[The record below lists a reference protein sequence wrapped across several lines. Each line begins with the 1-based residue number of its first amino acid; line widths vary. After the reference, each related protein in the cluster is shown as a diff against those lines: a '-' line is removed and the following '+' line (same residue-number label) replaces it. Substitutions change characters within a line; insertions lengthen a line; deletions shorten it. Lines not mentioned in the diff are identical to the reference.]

1 MRAVLIAC
9 GFIVFFCAC
18 NTTLSRT
25 PFSRVEYRDKNESV
39 IYLFRERA
47 FVGGGLKTFIF
58 FDEKSIGLLPQ
69 LGYYPIHTL
78 AGRHTV
84 RVCSSSFV
92 AWNQCVETQIETAAQ
107 VDTVMQVV
115 LGMGLERVGFEKR
128 QDFRPLE
135 DLKNEGDYYDAAVRE
150 RMPAVL
156 RRVAL
161 TEAKIADGKTGA
173 APLKIAILNFNDET
187 KSNICGWLSA
197 SLPDAID
204 QSMRREFE
212 YLRPKPAA
220 VQKLADESAGKSEKD
235 RSTALGVN
243 LVISGRYTLNENK
256 SAVRIDAQIYY
267 AGTDSVL
274 GSETVDS
281 PLDAQ
286 IFGATKML
294 SEKLV
299 EKLHQ
304 LLRK

>member
-1 MRAVLIAC
+1 MRAVPLAC
-9 GFIVFFCAC
+9 GFMILLAAC
-18 NTTLSRT
+18 NATSSRT
-25 PFSRVEYRDKNESV
+25 PFSRVEYRDKNESI
-39 IYLFRERA
+39 IYLYRERA
-47 FVGGGLKTFIF
+47 FVGGGLKTFVF
-58 FDEKSIGLLPQ
+58 FDEKSLGLLPQ
-69 LGYYPIHTL
+69 LGYYPIHTT
-78 AGRHTV
+78 AGLHTL
-84 RVCSSSFV
+84 RVCSSSFI
-92 AWNQCVETQIETAAQ
+92 AWNQCVETQIETTAQ
-107 VDTVMQVV
+107 ADTVLQVV
-115 LGMGLERVGFEKR
+115 MGMGSERVRFEKR
-128 QDFRPLE
+128 QDFRPLA

-150 RMPAVL
+150 RMPATL

-161 TEAKIADGKTGA
+161 TEAKLADGKAGA
-173 APLKIAILNFNDET
+173 APLKIAILNFSDET
-187 KSNICGWLSA
+187 KSDICGWLSA

-204 QSMRREFE
+204 QSMRRDFE
-212 YLRPKPAA
+212 YLRPKPVA
-220 VQKLADESAGKSEKD
+220 VQKLAEQLAGKSEKE

-286 IFGATKML
+286 IFGATKIL

-304 LLRK
+304 LVSK

>member
-1 MRAVLIAC
+1 MRVLLILC
-9 GFIVFFCAC
+9 GLTVLLCAC
-18 NTTLSRT
+18 NTTSSRV
-25 PFSRVEYRDKNESV
+25 PFSRADYRDKNESI

-47 FVGGGLKTFIF
+47 FVGGGLKTIVF
-58 FDEKSIGLLPQ
+58 FDEKSIGVLPQ
-69 LGYYPIHTL
+69 LGYYPIHTT
-78 AGRHTV
+78 AGRHSL

-92 AWNQCVETQIETAAQ
+92 AWDQCVETPVETTAQ
-107 VDTVMQVV
+107 ADTVMQVV
-115 LGMGLERVGFEKR
+115 LGMGLDRVRFEKR

-150 RMPAVL
+150 RMPASL
-156 RRVAL
+156 RRVTL
-161 TEAKIADGKTGA
+161 TEAKIADGKVGA

-187 KSNICGWLSA
+187 KSDICGWLSA

-204 QSMRREFE
+204 QSMRRDFE

-220 VQKLADESAGKSEKD
+220 VQKLAEQSVGKSDKD
-235 RSTALGVN
+235 RSAALGVN

-256 SAVRIDAQIYY
+256 STVRIDAQIYY

-274 GSETVDS
+274 GSETIDS

-286 IFGATKML
+286 IFGATKIL

-304 LLRK
+304 LVRK